1 MLWQH
6 AVNGGNKVIE
16 YLLCLRMKR
25 DKDSGFAVEIKS
37 IQETELKKNVLEK
50 HDELVSRTNKRILSR
65 RARIEGELKIIE
77 FEFGQASLTFAGTLE
92 AQGGK
97 QIAKFITTQTSKRN
111 SGIMSK
117 MAFNVLRQRSRA
129 SNSSGI
135 SSLSS
140 TGGGGMWGGASDMEV
155 NAIFTSLKSLLSEV
169 IGEHFHKPDVIDR
182 RRREHFT
189 QSTMLSAPPLT
200 EAEDTI
206 LALSEAF
213 EGLLPKNAKRI
224 KGSLAEGL
232 DKYKW
237 QEKNKLWGAFEV
249 TLDTSAESLLFQ
261 LFEMD
266 KYEDARSHHFK
277 YGDLPRK
284 VVKNVD
290 GTRSTHHRVAISF
303 PPPYRNRVFDSSYVW
318 KQVERSNG
326 KRGYVMAFEP
336 LNDFKARL
344 LDDSQADMSIYNCK
358 KGSTKGAYI
367 ITSLAPNVCRWT
379 RIQCIDFNATAKSD
393 SMENFLVNKHL
404 SWANEMQEKFKR
416 NSKEVDAEVQAAH
429 VEVMKEGV
437 TLNASQKEVFR
448 DLEDFFRGEGKANG
462 WNHLNSPYSKV
473 KMEIK
478 HFGRDGEKTT
488 GQGRA
493 QTVADCSPEQGETI
507 CCSRERKK
515 ALSKSHLISTTS

>member
-6 AVNGGNKVIE
+6 AINGGNKVIE
-16 YLLCLRMKR
+16 YLLCLKVKS

-37 IQETELKKNVLEK
+37 IQEIDLKKNMLEK
-50 HDELVSRTNKRILSR
+50 YDGLISRTNKGRTLSR
-65 RARIEGELKIIE
+65 RARIEGELKISK
-77 FEFGQASLTFAGTLE
+77 FEFDQASLTFAGTLE

-97 QIAKFITTQTSKRN
+97 QIANFITSQTSKRN
-111 SGIMSK
+111 SGIMGK
-117 MAFNVLRQRSRA
+117 IGFNKVLGQRSRA
-129 SNSSGI
+129 SNASGI
-135 SSLSS
+135 SSFSS
-140 TGGGGMWGGASDMEV
+140 TVGGSIWGNSSDEEV

-206 LALSEAF
+206 LARSEAF

-237 QEKNKLWGAFEV
+237 TEKNRLWGAFEV
-249 TLDTSAESLLFQ
+249 TIDTSAESLLFQ
-261 LFEMD
+261 LFEID
-266 KYEDARSHHFK
+266 KYEDARIHHFK
-277 YGDLPRK
+277 YGDLPRR

-290 GTRSTHHRVAISF
+290 GTRSNHHRVAISF
-303 PPPYRNRVFDSSYVW
+303 PPPFRNRVFDSSYVW

-326 KRGYVMAFEP
+326 KRGYVVAFEP
-336 LNDFKARL
+336 LNEFNARM
-344 LDDSQADMSIYNCK
+344 LDDSQADMAIYNCK
-358 KGSTKGAYI
+358 KGSTKGVYI

-379 RIQCIDFNATAKSD
+379 RIQSIEFNATAKSD
-393 SMENFLVNKHL
+393 SLENFLINKHL
-404 SWANEMQEKFKR
+404 VWANEMQEKFKR

-429 VEVMKEGV
+429 VETMKEGA
-437 TLNASQKEVFR
+437 TLNASQKEVFA
-448 DLEDFFRGEGKANG
+448 DLEDLFRGEGKPSG
-462 WNHLNSPYSKV
+462 WKPINSPYSNV

-478 HFGRDGEKTT
+478 YSGRDGEKTI

-507 CCSRERKK
+507 FVAVGNARKHFQPN
-515 ALSKSHLISTTS
+515 LT